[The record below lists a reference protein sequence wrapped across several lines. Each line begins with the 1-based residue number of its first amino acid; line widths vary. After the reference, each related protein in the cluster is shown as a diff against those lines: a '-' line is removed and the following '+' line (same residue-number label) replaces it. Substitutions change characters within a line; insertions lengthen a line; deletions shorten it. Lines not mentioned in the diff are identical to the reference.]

1 MEVKISPLTLKS
13 EDIETI
19 VHILNR
25 GNQCEIKK
33 EKDNIV
39 IVEIKRFAVIK
50 KPAVEQ

>member
-1 MEVKISPLTLKS
+1 MVMKIKPLTLNH

-33 EKDNIV
+33 ERENIV
-39 IVEIKRFAVIK
+39 IVEIKRNIYTK
-50 KPAVEQ
+50 KPIISD

>member
-1 MEVKISPLTLKS
+1 MKINPLTLNS

-19 VHILNR
+19 LRILSR

-39 IVEIKRFAVIK
+39 IVEIKRFAVVK
-50 KPAVEQ
+50 KPIIE